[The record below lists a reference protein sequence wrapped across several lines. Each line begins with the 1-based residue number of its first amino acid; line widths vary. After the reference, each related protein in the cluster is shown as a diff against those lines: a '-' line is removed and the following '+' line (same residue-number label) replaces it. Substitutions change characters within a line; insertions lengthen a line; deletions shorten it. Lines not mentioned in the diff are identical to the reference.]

1 MRARRW
7 PLSGRPVAGAA
18 FPILLA
24 LGALD
29 AAGYSM
35 VAPIVPGISRATGAG
50 PALIGALVGSFAAG
64 QLVGYPLAAGGVQR
78 RHAAAVLAAALA
90 LMMAGDL
97 GFIVGSGLPIY
108 VAARFIQGIGAGGLW
123 MGVVFG
129 VLERFPESAYRKL
142 TGVLAAYSIGGVAGP
157 ALGALGG
164 IRAPFAA
171 HLVLTGAGAI
181 AVALLWATSAAPRF
195 GSERAALRT
204 PGFALASA
212 GIVLV
217 SLCLGAF
224 EGPLALYFGTRLSQA
239 KIGALYVGCAV
250 VLGASASASGR
261 FRPWA
266 ALATG
271 GLLLS
276 LALPLAAAT
285 STVSIWLVAIAL
297 LGVGFGAAEAGA
309 LGVLLET
316 VGAERIVLA
325 MMVWSQIWGI
335 GYLVGP
341 LAGGGFVEALGP
353 AGIGVVSAIGD
364 LAVLV
369 AFAAVLR
376 ARRTDRLPDPA

>member
-1 MRARRW
+1 M
-7 PLSGRPVAGAA
+7 
-18 FPILLA
+18 LLC

-35 VAPIVPGISRATGAG
+35 VAPVVPAIARATDVG
-50 PALIGALVGSFAAG
+50 PAPIGALVSSFAAG
-64 QLVGYPLAAGGVQR
+64 QLVGYPLAGGGVRR

-90 LMMAGDL
+90 LMVVGDL
-97 GFIVGSGLPIY
+97 GFIVGSDLPVYI
-108 VAARFIQGIGAGGLW
+108 AARFIQGIGAGGLW

-129 VLERFPESAYRKL
+129 VLERFPEGPYRKL

-164 IRAPFAA
+164 IRTPFAA
-171 HLVLTGAGAI
+171 HLALTGAGAI
-181 AVALLWATSAAPRF
+181 AVARLWTSSAPPQF
-195 GSERAALRT
+195 GSKRAALRT

-224 EGPLALYFGTRLSQA
+224 EGPLALHFGTRLSQA
-239 KIGALYVGCAV
+239 EIGALYVGCAV
-250 VLGASASASGR
+250 VLGASASAGGR

-266 ALATG
+266 ALAAG
-271 GLLLS
+271 SLLLS

-285 STVSIWLVAIAL
+285 STVSVWLVAIGL
-297 LGVGFGAAEAGA
+297 LGAGFGAAEAGA

-316 VGAERIVLA
+316 VGVERIVLA
-325 MMVWSQIWGI
+325 MVVWSQIWGI

-341 LAGGGFVEALGP
+341 LAGGGLSEALGP
-353 AGIGVVSAIGD
+353 AGIGVVSALGD
-364 LAVLV
+364 LVVLL

-376 ARRTDRLPDPA
+376 ARRTGRLPGPA

>member
-1 MRARRW
+1 VRARRW
-7 PLSGRPVAGAA
+7 PLSGRPIAGAA

-35 VAPIVPGISRATGAG
+35 VAPVVPGISRATGAG
-50 PALIGALVGSFAAG
+50 PALIGALVGALAAG

-90 LMMAGDL
+90 LMVVGDL

-108 VAARFIQGIGAGGLW
+108 VAARFVQGIGAGGLW

-129 VLERFPESAYRKL
+129 VLERFPESAYLKL

-171 HLVLTGAGAI
+171 HLMFTGAGAI
-181 AVALLWATSAAPRF
+181 AVALLWATPAAPRF
-195 GSERAALRT
+195 GSEREALRT

-341 LAGGGFVEALGP
+341 LAGGGLVEALGP

>member
-1 MRARRW
+1 MILPARRT
-7 PLSGRPVAGAA
+7 SAGAA
-18 FPILLA
+18 FPILLG

-35 VAPIVPGISRATGAG
+35 IAPVVPAISRATEVG
-50 PALIGALVGSFAAG
+50 PGLIGVLVGSFAAG
-64 QLVGYPLAAGGVQR
+64 QLVGYPLAAAGLQR
-78 RHAAAVLAAALA
+78 RHAAVVLAAALA
-90 LMMAGDL
+90 LMVVGDL
-97 GFIVGSGLPIY
+97 GFIVGSGLPVY
-108 VAARFIQGIGAGGLW
+108 VVSRFVQGIGAGGLW
-123 MGVVFG
+123 LGVVFG

-171 HLVLTGAGAI
+171 HLALTGAGAI
-181 AVALLWATSAAPRF
+181 AVALLWRSSTAPRS
-195 GSERAALRT
+195 GSEREALRT

-224 EGPLALYFGTRLSQA
+224 EGPLALHFGTHLSQA
-239 KIGALYVGCAV
+239 EIGALYVGCAV
-250 VLGASASASGR
+250 VLGTSASASGR
-261 FRPWA
+261 FPPWT
-266 ALATG
+266 ALAAG
-271 GLLLS
+271 GALLS

-285 STVSIWLVAIAL
+285 STVSIWLVAVAL
-297 LGVGFGAAEAGA
+297 LGVGFGATEAGA

-341 LAGGGFVEALGP
+341 LAGGGLAEALGP
-353 AGIGVVSAIGD
+353 AGIGLVSALGD
-364 LAVLV
+364 LAVLL
-369 AFAAVLR
+369 ALAAVVR
-376 ARRTDRLPDPA
+376 ARRRP

>member
-1 MRARRW
+1 MILPARRT
-7 PLSGRPVAGAA
+7 SVGAA

-35 VAPIVPGISRATGAG
+35 VAPVVPAISRATGVG

-90 LMMAGDL
+90 LMVVGDL
-97 GFIVGSGLPIY
+97 GFIVGSGLPVY
-108 VAARFIQGIGAGGLW
+108 LAARFIQGIGAGGLW

-164 IRAPFAA
+164 IRAPFGA
-171 HLVLTGAGAI
+171 HLALTGAGAV
-181 AVALLWATSAAPRF
+181 AVALLWTTPAAPRF
-195 GSERAALRT
+195 GSDRAGLRT

-224 EGPLALYFGTRLSQA
+224 EGPLALHFGTRLSQA
-239 KIGALYVGCAV
+239 EIGALYVACAV
-250 VLGASASASGR
+250 VLGVSASASGR

-266 ALATG
+266 ALAGG

-297 LGVGFGAAEAGA
+297 LGAGFGAAEAGA

-341 LAGGGFVEALGP
+341 LAGGGLAEALGP
-353 AGIGVVSAIGD
+353 AGIGLVSAIGD
-364 LAVLV
+364 LALVL

-376 ARRTDRLPDPA
+376 APRRPQALHERSKH